1 MSPSRTLP
9 RHLTLLALAGA
20 ASVGGSLLPCAPAS
34 AAKAPPAQA
43 ETGRRITLDFVEAD
57 LCDVAKAL
65 SVQSGA
71 NIAVSSQAKGKIT
84 LRLRNT
90 TLEDAL
96 RFVSRLA
103 GMEYRQ
109 FEGTY
114 VIGTADELRTMAAR
128 AGSSETWTPRFLDP
142 EGAKSLVQTTL
153 PFVTVQTQTNSRNL
167 LLLGSPEDLAAA
179 RRLLTG
185 ADQPGARP
193 RVTQTFQLQKA
204 SPSTL
209 AAVLVKALPDLG
221 VQVEEKTLILNGTTA
236 DLEQATNLIA
246 KVDVEGNREEVTRVY
261 TLKYLHPSTA
271 QMSLSSKDG
280 KKGEDNLFPDLKV
293 VIGPEPFAPNP
304 AQFAPLSIE
313 SKGVFGGQ
321 SVTSNKD
328 SNGMGSSNGQ
338 TKSRMLILSGPADQ
352 VSGALQLLQALDVAP
367 PQVLIE
373 AKMVD
378 VSTDRAKELGLD
390 YDWTSVTFRESPVR
404 GTGPGSGTVDTGGT
418 SLRFGRFLRTPFD
431 LNVTLK
437 ALETQ
442 RAAKLLANPK
452 VSVIDSEDAS
462 IFIGDLLRYRVLQSV
477 TSGGSEQFTI
487 ETVPVGVALLVRPRV
502 HEDGNITLKVHPV
515 VSTVTDFIGPE
526 RIPQTASREADSTIR
541 MKDGETIVIGGLLR
555 EEELKILRQVPILGQ
570 LPLIGELFRSRDTQR
585 RKSEVTVFLTAR
597 IIK

>member
-9 RHLTLLALAGA
+9 RHLALLALAGA
-20 ASVGGSLLPCAPAS
+20 AGVGGTLLPCPTAA
-34 AAKAPPAQA
+34 AAKAPAQA
-43 ETGRRITLDFVEAD
+43 ENGRRITVDFVDAD
-57 LCDVAKAL
+57 LSDVAKAL

-90 TLEDAL
+90 TLDDAL

-128 AGSSETWTPRFLDP
+128 TGSSETWTPRFLDP

-153 PFVTVQTQTNSRNL
+153 PFVTVQTQANSRNV
-167 LLLGSPEDLAAA
+167 LLLGSQEDLAAA
-179 RRLLTG
+179 RRLLTS

-193 RVTQTFQLQKA
+193 RVTQTFQPKKA
-204 SPSTL
+204 NATTL

-221 VQVEEKTLILNGTTA
+221 VQVEQKTLILNGTTA
-236 DLEQATNLIA
+236 DIEQATNLIN

-261 TLKYLHPSTA
+261 SLKYLNAVKA
-271 QMSLSSKDG
+271 QQSLTG
-280 KKGEDNLFPDLKV
+280 KGSLFPDLKA
-293 VIGPEPFAPNP
+293 IPGPEPYSPKP
-304 AQFAPLSIE
+304 AQFTPLSIE
-313 SKGVFGGQ
+313 SKGVFGSSSTTTNGI
-321 SVTSNKD
+321 VDDKD
-328 SNGMGSSNGQ
+328 ATN
-338 TKSRMLILSGPADQ
+338 SRTLILSGPADQ
-352 VSGALQLLQALDVAP
+352 VNSALELLQALDVAP

-378 VSTDRAKELGLD
+378 IATDKARDLGLS
-390 YDWTSVTFRESPVR
+390 YDWTSVTFKEGPVNAAD
-404 GTGPGSGTVDTGGT
+404 GTVNRPGT
-418 SLRFGRFLRTPFD
+418 SLSFGRFLRTPFD
-431 LNVTLK
+431 LTATLS

-442 RAAKLLANPK
+442 RLAKLLANPK
-452 VSVIDSEDAS
+452 VSVVDSQDAS

-477 TSGGSEQFTI
+477 TAAGSNFTV

-502 HEDGNITLKVHPV
+502 HDDGYITLKVHPV

-526 RIPQTASREADSTIR
+526 KIPQTASREADSTIR
-541 MKDGETIVIGGLLR
+541 MKDGETIVIGGLIR
-555 EEELKILRQVPILGQ
+555 EDDLKILRQVPLLGQ
-570 LPLIGELFRSRDTQR
+570 LPLIGELFRNRTTQR
-585 RKSEVTVFLTAR
+585 TKSEVTVFLTAH
-597 IIK
+597 IVK